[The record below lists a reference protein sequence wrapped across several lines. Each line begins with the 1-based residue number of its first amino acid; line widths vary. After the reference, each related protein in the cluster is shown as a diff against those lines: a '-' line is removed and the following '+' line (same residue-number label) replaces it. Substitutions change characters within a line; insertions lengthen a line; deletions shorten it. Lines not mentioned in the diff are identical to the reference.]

1 MRLRLMIETQ
11 EGVTWEQWRAIAAA
25 CERNGIEGLF
35 ASDHYEP
42 VLTSTEDGSLDVW
55 TTLAALAATTSS
67 LRIGALVSP
76 AGFRHPSNL
85 ARIVT
90 TVDHVS
96 GGRVELGLGTGSHP
110 GDFAHFGFPYPS
122 LGARMAGLA
131 EHLEIIHR
139 QWTEDEVSFDGEHY
153 RLEHCRAR
161 PFPVQRPGPPIIVG
175 GVAGPSTV
183 APAVR
188 FASEYNTWRPTLEQV
203 RGRKA
208 RVVAA
213 AQQAG
218 RAPSTLV
225 YSVLT
230 PAVLGAS
237 ASAVRDSV
245 RAVMDA
251 AGAPGEPDDFMAA
264 NGDVWIFGTVD
275 EARRRVAQ
283 LVDAGAERIYLDH
296 RHYGDVDA
304 IELFGQLAEDLAA

>member
-1 MRLRLMIETQ
+1 MGLRLMIETQ

-42 VLTSTEDGSLDVW
+42 VLTSTEDGSHDVW

-90 TVDHVS
+90 TIDHVS
-96 GGRVELGLGTGSHP
+96 GGRVELGLGSGSHA

-131 EHLEIIHR
+131 EQLEIIHR
-139 QWTEDEVSFDGEHY
+139 QWTEDQVSFEGEHY
-153 RLEHCRAR
+153 RLVNSRAR
-161 PFPVQRPGPPIIVG
+161 PFPVQQPRPPIIVG
-175 GVAGPSTV
+175 GVAGSATV
-183 APAVR
+183 VPAVR
-188 FASEYNTWRPTLEQV
+188 FADEYNTWRPTLAEV
-203 RGRKA
+203 RRRKA
-208 RVVAA
+208 RVVDACE
-213 AQQAG
+213 QAG
-218 RAPSTLV
+218 RAPSSLI

-237 ASAVRDSV
+237 ASAVRDGIG
-245 RAVMDA
+245 ALMA
-251 AGAPGEPDDFMAA
+251 FYEAPGEPADFIAA
-264 NGDVWIFGTVD
+264 NRDVWIFGTVD
-275 EARRRVAQ
+275 EARRRIAQ
-283 LVDAGAERIYLDH
+283 LVDAGADRIYLDH
-296 RHYGDVDA
+296 RHHSDVDA
-304 IELFGQLAEDLAA
+304 IELFGQLAEHLAI